1 MSERWVDLE
10 PVDVL
15 FFRDARPFGAGSE
28 NYAEGIFP
36 PLPSVTAGALRTAAM
51 ASYGADFSARRLE
64 GPAAEVWGRPGEA
77 AFRVSFKGPFL
88 RRGNDLLF
96 PAPADLE
103 FSQERVWRWAPLGR
117 DRLPFSSSLA
127 REGLRSLWK
136 IEAGRGTGEKLEGPV
151 YLTARDMEA
160 WLSGGIPGEPVCAEA
175 LWGTERRFG
184 IALGGTRTVR
194 EGMLYSL
201 RMVRLNEEKRVR
213 LAVAVEGEGVAPLR
227 DKGILRL
234 GGEGRMA
241 RWEKSTAGR
250 WPAGF
255 MREGRFAW
263 TFVTP
268 AIFMEGQ
275 TAGWKPSRICKRE
288 NGWVLDD
295 GDVRARL
302 VGVRLPT
309 MVPVSGWDI
318 AARSA
323 KPLRLAVPAGAV
335 YYFELERGDPVQKY
349 HARSVSDVG
358 AQEGFG
364 IVLVGG
370 WDYVQA

>member
-28 NYAEGIFP
+28 NYAEGVFP

-51 ASYGADFSARRLE
+51 ASYGADFAGRRLE
-64 GPAAEVWGRPGEA
+64 GPAADAWGRPGESE
-77 AFRVSFKGPFL
+77 FRVRFKGPFV

-103 FSQERVWRWAPLGR
+103 FSEKKVIRWAPLGR
-117 DRLPFSSSLA
+117 DRFHFHSSTAL
-127 REGLRSLWK
+127 EGLRPLWK
-136 IEAGRGTGEKLEGPV
+136 SEAGRGTWEELHGPI
-151 YLTARDMEA
+151 YLTARDMEIF
-160 WLSGGIPGEPVCAEA
+160 LSGGIPREPVSAET

-184 IALGGTRTVR
+184 IGLGGARTVR

-201 RMVRLNEEKRVR
+201 RVIRLKEQVRLS
-213 LAVAVEGEGVAPLR
+213 VAIEGENASPLR
-227 DKGILRL
+227 DAGILRL

-241 RWEKSTAGR
+241 RWSKARGGG
-250 WPAGF
+250 WPAGAI
-255 MREGRFAW
+255 REGRFSW

-268 AIFMEGQ
+268 AIFREGR
-275 TAGWKPSRICKRE
+275 TTGWKPSRIRRE
-288 NGWVLDD
+288 DSGWILDD
-295 GDVRARL
+295 GEVRARL
-302 VGVRLPT
+302 IGVRLPP
-309 MVPVSGWDI
+309 MSPVSGWDI
-318 AARSA
+318 AGKRP
-323 KPLRLAVPAGAV
+323 KPLRLSVPAGAV
-335 YYFELERGDPVQKY
+335 YYFELERGDPVQSY
-349 HARSVSDVG
+349 NARSVSDVG

-370 WDYVQA
+370 WDYVQT